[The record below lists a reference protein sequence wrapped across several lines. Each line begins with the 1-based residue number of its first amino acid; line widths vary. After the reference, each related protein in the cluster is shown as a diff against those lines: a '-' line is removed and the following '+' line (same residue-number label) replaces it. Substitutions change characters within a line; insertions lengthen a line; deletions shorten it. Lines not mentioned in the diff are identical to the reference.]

1 MLRVNVLVS
10 VVLFIVAT
18 AQAQQEGDWNLFKTT
33 VRVQNILGGNS
44 VLVVHC
50 HSSDNDLGKQ
60 NVIGGAF
67 VEWKFRVD
75 VRETTLFRCTLQ
87 WDNVPEKNV
96 VIYDA
101 KIDNPICTERCWRE
115 VRPDGLYFL
124 HDNTKSG
131 FFEKRYSW

>member
-50 HSSDNDLGKQ
+50 HSSDNDLGIH

-75 VRETTLFRCTLQ
+75 LRETTLFRCTLQ

-101 KIDNPICTERCWRE
+101 KIDNPICRERCWRE
-115 VRPDGLYFL
+115 VRPDGLFFL
-124 HDNTKSG
+124 HEKGSG
-131 FFEKRYSW
+131 FWEKRYSW